1 MLYLC
6 RRSMNVKKSSVFILF
21 FILLIPVL
29 SFSQKVG
36 LSGYVKDSA
45 TGETLIGASVV
56 IKEKAIGTAS
66 NNYGYYTLQV
76 EKGIYNITVSYLG
89 YQTRIIKYTLQGNQ
103 TLNISL
109 MPSTVESN
117 EVEITGEKQDKNVTK
132 NEMSKVVLSAE
143 KVKELP
149 ALFGEVD
156 VLKTITLLPGIKS
169 GGEGST
175 GFYVRGGGPDQNL
188 VLLDEAVIY
197 NPSHLLGFFSVFNAD
212 AVKNIEVIK
221 GGMPA
226 PYGGRL
232 SSIVNVTMK
241 EGNNQK
247 FQVEGGIGL
256 ISSRLMIQGPIKKN
270 KSSFILTARRTYID
284 VLVQPFLKP
293 KFKGNRYYFYD
304 LNFKANY
311 IINNNNRVFISSYWG
326 DDIFAYKSPD
336 VSAIKFSTGW
346 GNKFVAGR
354 WNHVFSSHLFLNTS
368 VIYNQYELTTQA
380 AFQEARFELFS
391 GLHDW
396 NGKMD
401 FNLSLSPRHKTLF
414 GANYIYHTFTP
425 GIASFKFN
433 GSSASTTATI
443 NNQYAH
449 EAALYAS
456 DEWDINEKLNV
467 QAGLRYAY
475 FNQVGPYKQEIFND
489 LGAPTGQYESYSK
502 NQSIKVYQGLE
513 PRLNVRYVLTEKS
526 SIKASINKVNQF
538 LHLATTSG
546 ASLPSDLWIPSSRLV
561 RPQIAWQYA
570 TGYFRNF
577 KDNMFETSVEVY
589 YKDMQNQIEFRPGA
603 QLFFNANLE
612 KEVIRGTGK
621 SYGAE
626 FFIRKNKGKL
636 TGWIGYTLS
645 RTTRTFDFGTGPVT
659 YPYRYDR
666 LHDASVVLT
675 YQISKK
681 WNANFVFVYGTGNAI
696 TLPFSG
702 IIYNVGVDL
711 TKLQPTF
718 SIIDN
723 YNYEKVNSTRLPA
736 YHRAD
741 ISFNYKAKAGKNFE
755 SFWNFSVY
763 NIYNRANPYFV
774 YAMTDQTTNSVKYK
788 MVYLF
793 PILPSVTYN
802 FKF

>member
-1 MLYLC
+1 MK
-6 RRSMNVKKSSVFILF
+6 MKISVLF
-21 FILLIPVL
+21 LLLFSL
-29 SFSQKVG
+29 SLQAQKYSI
-36 LSGYVKDSA
+36 SGFVKDA
-45 TGETLIGASVV
+45 KTGETLIGATIAVPS
-56 IKEKAIGTAS
+56 KTLATPT
-66 NNYGYYTLQV
+66 NNYGFYSLQL
-76 EKGIYNITVSYLG
+76 EKGTYSITCTFLG
-89 YQTRIIKYTLQGNQ
+89 YTAKTQTIVLSANT

-109 MPSTVESN
+109 EPLTVEN
-117 EVEITGEKQDKNVTK
+117 KEVEVTAEKKNKNVTN
-132 NEMSKVVLSAE
+132 NEMSKVQLSAE

-156 VLKTITLLPGIKS
+156 ILKTITLLPGIKS

-226 PYGGRL
+226 QYGGRL

-247 FQVEGGIGL
+247 YKVEGGIGL
-256 ISSRLMIQGPIKKN
+256 ISSRLMIEGPIKKN

-284 VLVQPFLKP
+284 VLVQPFLKANL
-293 KFKGNRYYFYD
+293 KGNRYYFYD

-311 IINNNNRVFISSYWG
+311 ILNDKNRVYLSSYWG
-326 DDIFAYKSPD
+326 DDIFSFKSPD
-336 VSAIKFSTGW
+336 LSDIKFSTGW
-346 GNKFVAGR
+346 GNRFAGAR
-354 WNHVFSSHLFLNTS
+354 WNHIFNNKLFLNTS
-368 VIYNQYELTTQA
+368 LVYNQYRLQTNA
-380 AFQEARFELFS
+380 SFQQARFELFS

-396 NGKMD
+396 NLKMD
-401 FNLSLSPRHKTLF
+401 FNLFANPRHKVLF
-414 GANYIYHTFTP
+414 GTNYIYHTFTP

-433 GSSASTTATI
+433 GNNSSGSAKI

-449 EAALYAS
+449 EAAAYIS
-456 DEWDINEKLNV
+456 DEWDVTDKLNV
-467 QAGLRYAY
+467 QGGLRYVY
-475 FNQVGPYKQEIFND
+475 FNQVGPYKQELFNE
-489 LGAPTGQYESYSK
+489 LGAPTGKFEEYK
-502 NQSIKVYQGLE
+502 TGQSIKVYTGLE
-513 PRLNVRYVLTEKS
+513 PRLNVRFTINEKS
-526 SIKASINKVNQF
+526 SVKASVNKVNQF

-561 RPQIAWQYA
+561 KPQIAWQYA
-570 TGYFRNF
+570 AGYFRNF
-577 KDNMFETSVEVY
+577 HDNMFETSVEVY
-589 YKDMQNQIEFRPGA
+589 YKTMANQIEFKPGA

-612 KEVIRGTGK
+612 KEVIPGSGK

-626 FFIRKNKGKL
+626 FFIKKNRGKL

-645 RTTRTFDFGTGPVT
+645 RTTRTFDFGTGPIT

-675 YQISKK
+675 YEISRK
-681 WNANFVFVYGTGNAI
+681 WNANFVFIYGTGNAI

-702 IIYNVGVDL
+702 IIYNIGVDYSNF
-711 TKLQPTF
+711 KPTF

-723 YNYEKVNSTRLPA
+723 YDYNRINGTRLPA

-741 ISFNYKAKAGKNFE
+741 ISFNYKAKAGKYYE
-755 SFWNFSVY
+755 SFWNFAVY
-763 NIYNRANPYFV
+763 NVYNRANPYFV
-774 YAMTDQTTNSVKYK
+774 YAQTDQASNSVKYK